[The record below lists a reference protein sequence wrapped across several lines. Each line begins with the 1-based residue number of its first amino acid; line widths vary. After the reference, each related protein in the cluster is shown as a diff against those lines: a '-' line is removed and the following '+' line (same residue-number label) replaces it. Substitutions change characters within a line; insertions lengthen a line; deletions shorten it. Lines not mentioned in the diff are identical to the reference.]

1 MISFFNEDTKEE
13 EKLLQEI
20 LEKKNDKIP
29 NILKEIVTSHLSR
42 GDTQKKE
49 ASLSIKNEEVYYD
62 KRQYEYKECDRD
74 NIKENI
80 KYTSN
85 NIYDSKDCNTALNY
99 SNEEL
104 LNVKVDTN
112 IFSFHIKKNGKIN
125 SDIFFI
131 PYNSIDDEDVITEYT
146 YSYNYYDIYPVNIEQ
161 VNKSFHSNKK
171 RKIIKN
177 KNINTNNQ
185 LLIKKEINEDNNDI
199 NNEKNEDNNDINNEK
214 NENYNDINNEKNEDN
229 NDINNEKNED
239 NNNINNEK
247 NENYND
253 IKNKRSN
260 FQKLLVHFRGRLFIG
275 CHINYSY
282 FKIKTFLAMIKNNEN
297 IDDTENLPLFNYVNK
312 NIQTYNLIENATYWK
327 QDEYPDYTDQNI
339 QKLFFFLILI
349 PLNNYNEEESELNYD
364 VVF

>member
-20 LEKKNDKIP
+20 LESKNDKIP
-29 NILKEIVTSHLSR
+29 NIVKEIVTSHLSKSNTR
-42 GDTQKKE
+42 KKE
-49 ASLSIKNEEVYYD
+49 ESSCIKNEEIYYH
-62 KRQYEYKECDRD
+62 KGQYEDKQCDRD
-74 NIKENI
+74 NIKDNI

-85 NIYDSKDCNTALNY
+85 NIYNSNDCNIPLNY

-104 LNVKVDTN
+104 LNLKVDTN
-112 IFSFHIKKNGKIN
+112 IFSFHIKRNGKIN
-125 SDIFFI
+125 ADIFFI

-146 YSYNYYDIYPVNIEQ
+146 YSYNYYDIYPENIEQ

-171 RKIIKN
+171 RKILKN
-177 KNINTNNQ
+177 KNDNLNNEI
-185 LLIKKEINEDNNDI
+185 LIKKEICENN
-199 NNEKNEDNNDINNEK
+199 
-214 NENYNDINNEKNEDN
+214 
-229 NDINNEKNED
+229 
-239 NNNINNEK
+239 
-247 NENYND
+247 ND
-253 IKNKRSN
+253 IKNKKNENSNEIKNKRVN

-282 FKIKTFLAMIKNNEN
+282 FKIKTFLAMIKNNEDL
-297 IDDTENLPLFNYVNK
+297 DDTENLPLLNYVNK
-312 NIQTYNLIENATYWK
+312 NIQTYNLIKNATYWK

-349 PLNNYNEEESELNYD
+349 PLNNYNEESELNYE

>member
-20 LEKKNDKIP
+20 LENKNDKIP
-29 NILKEIVTSHLSR
+29 NILKEIVTSHLSK
-42 GDTQKKE
+42 GNTQKKE
-49 ASLSIKNEEVYYD
+49 VSLSIKNEEGYYD
-62 KRQYEYKECDRD
+62 KRPYEYNECDRD

-80 KYTSN
+80 KYPSN
-85 NIYDSKDCNTALNY
+85 NIYDSKNCNTALNY

-104 LNVKVDTN
+104 LNLKVDTN

-199 NNEKNEDNNDINNEK
+199 NNEKNE
-214 NENYNDINNEKNEDN
+214 
-229 NDINNEKNED
+229 
-239 NNNINNEK
+239 
-247 NENYND
+247 NYND

-282 FKIKTFLAMIKNNEN
+282 FKIKTFLAMIKNNED

-339 QKLFFFLILI
+339 QKLFFFHILI